1 MPRRTPA
8 RRGFTLIE
16 LLVVIAIIAIL
27 IGLLLPAVQKVRE
40 AAARMKCSNNL
51 KQWGL
56 ALHNYHGTFER
67 LPSRAKGDS
76 IYYGPRLSG
85 LVDLLPMIEQD
96 NLARML
102 QSTSLPDPWTSTFA
116 PYTTDFPV
124 LHCPSEVAP
133 NNSNP
138 AADSD
143 KFFGTN
149 YVFCDGDSIDLHT
162 TNFNQ
167 PEKGKSRGMFGPMT
181 TFKFAAITDGLS
193 NTIAMSE
200 RRRANASPDRG
211 LHQTATAGG
220 TWFNTPAACQAT
232 YNSATRAYNTGVSVM
247 KINGERWQDGGVS
260 FTGFTTHS
268 RPNSPSCSWSN
279 HDSSNGS
286 YPPSSYHTGG
296 VNILFGDGSVRFLR
310 DSIDVGT
317 PTVVGIGL
325 SGASPYG
332 VFGALGS
339 KDGGETVSNDF

>member
-1 MPRRTPA
+1 VLLRHSRRS
-8 RRGFTLIE
+8 GFTLIE

-40 AAARMKCSNNL
+40 AAARAKCQNNL

-56 ALHNYHGTFER
+56 AIHNYHGAFEK
-67 LPSRAKGDS
+67 LPPRAKGDS
-76 IYYGPRLSG
+76 VYFGARLSG
-85 LVDLLPMIEQD
+85 LVDLLPQIEQD
-96 NLARML
+96 NLAKQL
-102 QSTSLPDPWTSTFA
+102 QSNSLPDPWDATFP
-116 PYTTDFPV
+116 PYLVDFPV

-149 YVFCDGDSIDLHT
+149 YVFCGGDSIDLHT

-181 TFKFAAITDGLS
+181 QFKLTSITDGLS
-193 NTIAMSE
+193 NTLAMSE
-200 RRRANASPDRG
+200 RRRANAGPDRG
-211 LHQTATAGG
+211 IQQTATRGG
-220 TWFNTPAACQAT
+220 AWFNTPAGCAAV
-232 YNSATRAYNTGVSVM
+232 YDPATRQYVASVSVA

-286 YPPSSYHTGG
+286 YPPSSFHTGG
-296 VNILFGDGSVRFLR
+296 INALFGDGAVRFIR
-310 DSIDVGT
+310 DSIDVGN
-317 PTVVGIGL
+317 PTVVGTGL
-325 SGASPYG
+325 NGPSPYG

-339 KDGGETVSNDF
+339 KDGGETLGDY